1 MNHDHGTL
9 GDKIKRT
16 LVGKPRDIKDPS
28 LFHKIALIPIL
39 AWIGLGADGLSSA
52 SYGPEEAFKVLGRH
66 TYLAV
71 ALAVATALTVFII
84 SYAYSRIIEY
94 FPSGGGGY
102 IVATHTLGEKAGV
115 LSGSALLVDY
125 MLTITVSIV
134 SCGDAIFS
142 FFPAA
147 YHPFKTPFEVLAIL
161 FLVVINLR
169 GIKESVTM
177 LAPIFIIFILT
188 HVILIGYGIL
198 KHVPEI
204 GAVTAS
210 VRSGFQGGLATL
222 GLGGMI
228 LLFLRA
234 FSMGGGTFT
243 GIEAVSNG
251 LQIMR
256 EPRVHNGKRTM
267 VYLSL
272 SLALTAGGILVC
284 YLLLGVSP
292 VAGKTL
298 NAVLAGQVFGGWS
311 IGGVLALITILSEGA
326 LLLVAAQ
333 TGFVDGPRVMANMAV
348 DYWFP
353 HRFASLSD
361 RLTMQNGVVLMG
373 GAAIALLIYSKG
385 RISTLVVMYSINVFL
400 TFSLSELGMSR
411 FFIKNRRKEP
421 LWKKHLPVHLTGL
434 TVCLTILIVTTLEK
448 FTHGGWL
455 TLVITS
461 IVIMLCYLIRGH
473 YNRVRKG
480 VRELDDMLVAAI
492 PHHGTYN
499 AEPADPKQMTAIQL
513 VSGYSGFGVHTFFSI
528 IRGFP
533 GLYKNFIFISVAE
546 VDAGAFKESESVSRL
561 TSATK
566 DSLKQYVDLARRLGF
581 PAESRLDTGID
592 VVRRPA
598 GFASAWPTNSRNRR
612 FSPDRPSSGARGS
625 STASSTTRRPSP
637 SSRSSAGKVS
647 RRSSSPSGSISE
659 RKDRGHNPFLLK
671 WDCVPDFSR
680 PH

>member
-1 MNHDHGTL
+1 MNDENGRIGRKL
-9 GDKIKRT
+9 KRT
-16 LVGKPRDIKDPS
+16 IVGAPRDIKDPS
-28 LFHKIALIPIL
+28 LFHKLALIPVL

-52 SYGPEEAFKVLGRH
+52 SYGPEEAFKVLGQH
-66 TYLAV
+66 TYLALG
-71 ALAVATALTVFII
+71 LAIATALTVFII

-142 FFPAA
+142 FFPAS
-147 YHPFKTPFEVLAIL
+147 YQPYKVPFEVLAIL

-169 GIKESVTM
+169 GIKESVTL
-177 LAPIFIIFILT
+177 LAPIFILFVAT
-188 HVILIGYGIL
+188 HVLMIGYGVL
-198 KHVPEI
+198 KHIPEI
-204 GAVTAS
+204 GTVAGT
-210 VRSGFQGGLATL
+210 VRSGFQSGLATL
-222 GLGGMI
+222 GLGGMA

-267 VYLSL
+267 VYLST

-284 YLLLGVSP
+284 YLLLGVGP

-298 NAVLAGQVFGGWS
+298 NAVLAGEIFGGWRL
-311 IGGVLALITILSEGA
+311 GGLLALVTIFAEGA

-333 TGFVDGPRVMANMAV
+333 TGFVDGPRVIANMAV

-361 RLTMQNGVVLMG
+361 RLTMQNGVLLMG
-373 GAAIALLIYSKG
+373 GAAIGLLVYSKG

-411 FFIKNRRKEP
+411 FFIRGRKTEP
-421 LWKKHLPVHLTGL
+421 HWKKHLPVHLTGL
-434 TVCLTILIVTTLEK
+434 TVCLTILVITTFEK

-461 IVIMLCYLIRGH
+461 IVIMLCYMIKGH

-480 VRELDDMLVAAI
+480 VRELDDMLTAVIA
-492 PHHGTYN
+492 HRGTYN
-499 AEPADPKQMTAIQL
+499 AEPTDPKEMTAIQL
-513 VSGYSGFGVHTFFSI
+513 VSGYSGFGVHTFLSV

-533 GLYKNFIFISVAE
+533 GLYKNFVFVSVAE
-546 VDAGAFKESESVSRL
+546 VDAGAFKETESVGRL
-561 TSATK
+561 TAATK
-566 DSLKQYVDLARRLGF
+566 DSLKKYVDLARRLGF
-581 PAESRLDTGID
+581 PAESRFDTGID
-592 VVRRPA
+592 VVETASGLCECVAKEFPKSTVFAGQTVFRRPGLINRILHNETA
-598 GFASAWPTNSRNRR
+598 FAIQQELRWK
-612 FSPDRPSSGARGS
+612 GI
-625 STASSTTRRPSP
+625 TTVILPIR
-637 SSRSSAGKVS
+637 
-647 RRSSSPSGSISE
+647 I
-659 RKDRGHNPFLLK
+659 NI
-671 WDCVPDFSR
+671 
-680 PH
+680 

>member
-1 MNHDHGTL
+1 MTEEDGGIGGKL
-9 GDKIKRT
+9 RRT
-16 LVGKPRDIKDPS
+16 FIGKPRDLRDPS
-28 LFHKIALIPIL
+28 IFHKLALIPIL

-52 SYGPEEAFKVLGRH
+52 SYGPEEAFKVLGKH
-66 TYLAV
+66 TYLAL

-115 LSGSALLVDY
+115 ISGSALLVDY

-142 FFPAA
+142 FFPAS
-147 YHPFKTPFEVLAIL
+147 YQSFKTPFEILAIV

-177 LAPIFIIFILT
+177 LAPIFIVFVLT
-188 HVILIGYGIL
+188 HVLLIGYGII
-198 KHVPEI
+198 KHIPEI
-204 GAVTAS
+204 GAVAAD
-210 VRSGFQGGLATL
+210 VRSGFQGGLVTL
-222 GLGGMI
+222 GFGGMA

-256 EPRVHNGKRTM
+256 EPRVHNGKKTM

-284 YLLLGVSP
+284 YLFLGVSP

-311 IGGVLALITILSEGA
+311 FGGVLALITIFSEGA

-353 HRFASLSD
+353 HRFASLSS
-361 RLTMQNGVVLMG
+361 RLTMQNGVLLMG
-373 GAAIALLIYSKG
+373 GSAILLLLYSRG

-421 LWKKHLPVHLTGL
+421 HWKKHLPVHLTGL

-455 TLVITS
+455 TLIITS
-461 IVIMLCYLIRGH
+461 VVIILCYLIKGH

-480 VRELDDMLVAAI
+480 VRELDDMLVAI
-492 PHHGTYN
+492 PHKGEFNT
-499 AEPADPKQMTAIQL
+499 EPADPKEMTAIQL
-513 VSGYSGFGVHTFFSI
+513 VSGYNGFGVHTFLSI

-533 GLYKNFIFISVAE
+533 GLYKNFVFVSVAE
-546 VDAGAFKESESVSRL
+546 VDAGAFKGTEAFGHL
-561 TSATK
+561 TVAAR
-566 DSLKQYVDLARRLGF
+566 DSLKRYVELARRLGF
-581 PAESRLDTGID
+581 PAESRHDVGID
-592 VVRRPA
+592 VVETASALCQAVAREFPKSTVFAGQTVFRRPGIINRILHNETA
-598 GFASAWPTNSRNRR
+598 FAIQQELRWK
-612 FSPDRPSSGARGS
+612 GI
-625 STASSTTRRPSP
+625 TTVILPIR
-637 SSRSSAGKVS
+637 
-647 RRSSSPSGSISE
+647 I
-659 RKDRGHNPFLLK
+659 NI
-671 WDCVPDFSR
+671 
-680 PH
+680 

>member
-1 MNHDHGTL
+1 MTQDNDGIGHR
-9 GDKIKRT
+9 IKRT
-16 LVGKPRDIKDPS
+16 LFGQPRDIKDPS
-28 LFHKIALIPIL
+28 LFHKLALIPIL

-52 SYGPEEAFKVLGRH
+52 SYGPEEAFKVLGKH
-66 TYLAV
+66 TYLAL
-71 ALAVATALTVFII
+71 ALALATALTVFII

-134 SCGDAIFS
+134 SCGDAVFS
-142 FFPAA
+142 FFPAV
-147 YHPFKTPFEVLAIL
+147 YQPFKTPFEVLAIL

-169 GIKESVTM
+169 GIKESVTL
-177 LAPIFIIFILT
+177 LAPIFILFILT
-188 HVILIGYGIL
+188 HVLMIGYGIVS
-198 KHVPEI
+198 HVPEI
-204 GAVTAS
+204 GTVARG

-222 GLGGMI
+222 GFGGMA

-251 LQIMR
+251 LQILR
-256 EPRVHNGKRTM
+256 DPRVQNGKRTM
-267 VYLSL
+267 AYLAT
-272 SLALTAGGILVC
+272 SLALTAGGIFVC

-298 NAVLAGQVFGGWS
+298 NAVLAGQVFSGWKLGGL
-311 IGGVLALITILSEGA
+311 LALVTIFAEGA

-361 RLTMQNGVVLMG
+361 RLTMQNGVLLMG
-373 GAAIALLIYSKG
+373 GAAVALLVYSKG

-411 FFIKNRRKEP
+411 FFIKNRKTEP
-421 LWKKHLPVHLTGL
+421 HWKKHLPVHLTGL
-434 TVCLTILIVTTLEK
+434 TVCLTILVVTTFEK
-448 FTHGGWL
+448 FSYGGWL

-461 IVIMLCYLIRGH
+461 IVILLCYLIKGH
-473 YNRVRKG
+473 YYRVRRG
-480 VRELDDMLVAAI
+480 VRELDDMLVAI
-492 PHHGTYN
+492 PHKGTYN
-499 AEPADPKQMTAIQL
+499 AEPADAKNMTAIQL
-513 VSGYSGFGVHTFFSI
+513 VSGYSGFGVHTFLSI

-533 GLYKNFIFISVAE
+533 GLYKNFVFVSVAE
-546 VDAGAFKESESVSRL
+546 VDAGAFKETESVARL
-561 TSATK
+561 TQATK
-566 DSLKQYVDLARRLGF
+566 DSLKKYVELARKLGF
-581 PAESRLDTGID
+581 PAESRFDTGI
-592 VVRRPA
+592 VVVEAATALCERVARDFPRSTVFAGQTVFRRPGIVNRILHNETA
-598 GFASAWPTNSRNRR
+598 FAIQQELRWK
-612 FSPDRPSSGARGS
+612 GI
-625 STASSTTRRPSP
+625 TTVILPIR
-637 SSRSSAGKVS
+637 
-647 RRSSSPSGSISE
+647 I
-659 RKDRGHNPFLLK
+659 NI
-671 WDCVPDFSR
+671 
-680 PH
+680 

>member
-1 MNHDHGTL
+1 MNEDNGGI

-16 LVGKPRDIKDPS
+16 LIGKPRNLRDPS
-28 LFHKIALIPIL
+28 IFHKLALIPIL
-39 AWIGLGADGLSSA
+39 AWIGLGSDGLSSA
-52 SYGPEEAFKVLGRH
+52 SYGPEEAFKVLGKH
-66 TYLAV
+66 TYLAL

-102 IVATHTLGEKAGV
+102 IVATRTLGEKAGV
-115 LSGSALLVDY
+115 LSGSALIVDY

-142 FFPAA
+142 FFPAS
-147 YHPFKTPFEVLAIL
+147 YQPFKTPFEILAIF

-177 LAPIFIIFILT
+177 LAPIFIVFILT
-188 HVILIGYGIL
+188 HVLLIGYGIL
-198 KHVPEI
+198 KHIPEI
-204 GAVTAS
+204 GAVAAD

-222 GLGGMI
+222 GFGGMA

-256 EPRVHNGKRTM
+256 EPRVQNGKRTM
-267 VYLSL
+267 VYLSV

-284 YLLLGVSP
+284 YLFLGVSP

-298 NAVLAGQVFGGWS
+298 NAVLAGEVFGGWS
-311 IGGVLALITILSEGA
+311 FGGVLALITIFSEGA

-333 TGFVDGPRVMANMAV
+333 TGFVDGPRVIANMAV

-353 HRFASLSD
+353 HRFASLSS
-361 RLTMQNGVVLMG
+361 RLTMQNGVLLMG
-373 GAAIALLIYSKG
+373 GSAILLLIYSRG

-421 LWKKHLPVHLTGL
+421 HWKKHLPVHLTGL
-434 TVCLTILIVTTLEK
+434 TVCLTILIVTTFEK
-448 FTHGGWL
+448 FTYGGWL

-461 IVIMLCYLIRGH
+461 VVIALCYFIKGH
-473 YNRVRKG
+473 YNKVRTG
-480 VRELDDMLVAAI
+480 VRELDDMLVAI
-492 PHHGTYN
+492 PHKGAYN
-499 AEPADPKQMTAIQL
+499 TDPADPTEMTAIQL
-513 VSGYSGFGVHTFFSI
+513 VSGYNGFGVHTFLSI

-533 GLYKNFIFISVAE
+533 GLYKNFVFISVSE
-546 VDAGAFKESESVSRL
+546 VDAGAFKGSEAVSCL
-561 TSATK
+561 DGSTCDA
-566 DSLKQYVDLARRLGF
+566 LKKYIDLARRLGF
-581 PAESRLDTGID
+581 PAESRHDMGID
-592 VVRRPA
+592 VVETASALCQSVAREFPKSTVFAGQTVFRRPGIVNRILHNETA
-598 GFASAWPTNSRNRR
+598 FAIQQELRWK
-612 FSPDRPSSGARGS
+612 GI
-625 STASSTTRRPSP
+625 TTVILPIR
-637 SSRSSAGKVS
+637 
-647 RRSSSPSGSISE
+647 I
-659 RKDRGHNPFLLK
+659 NI
-671 WDCVPDFSR
+671 
-680 PH
+680 

>member
-1 MNHDHGTL
+1 MNPENGTI
-9 GDKIKRT
+9 GRKIKRT
-16 LVGKPRDIKDPS
+16 LIGAPRDIKDPS

-52 SYGPEEAFKVLGRH
+52 SYGPEEAFKVLGKH
-66 TYLAV
+66 TYLAL
-71 ALAVATALTVFII
+71 ALAVASALTIFII

-134 SCGDAIFS
+134 ACGDAIFS
-142 FFPAA
+142 FLPATA
-147 YHPFKTPFEVLAIL
+147 LPFKTLFEIMAIL

-177 LAPIFIIFILT
+177 LAPIFILFVLT
-188 HVILIGYGIL
+188 HVVLIGYGIL

-204 GAVTAS
+204 GAVAAN
-210 VRSGFQGGLATL
+210 VRTGFQSGLTTI
-222 GLGGMI
+222 GLGGMA

-234 FSMGGGTFT
+234 FSLGGGTYT

-251 LQIMR
+251 LQILR
-256 EPRVHNGKRTM
+256 EPRVQNGKRTM
-267 VYLSL
+267 IYMAS
-272 SLALTAGGILVC
+272 SLAITAGGIFVC
-284 YLLLGVSP
+284 YLLIGVSP

-298 NAVLAGQVFGGWS
+298 NAVLAGQVFAGWS
-311 IGGVLALITILSEGA
+311 FGSALALVTIFTEGA
-326 LLLVAAQ
+326 ILLVAAQ
-333 TGFVDGPRVMANMAV
+333 AGFVDGPRVMANMAV

-361 RLTMQNGVVLMG
+361 RLTMQNGVLLMG
-373 GAAIALLIYSKG
+373 GAAICLLVYSHG

-411 FFIKNRRKEP
+411 FFIRNRKKEP
-421 LWKKHLPVHLTGL
+421 HWKKHLPVHLTGL
-434 TVCLTILIVTTLEK
+434 TLCLTILTVTTLEK

-461 IVIMLCYLIRGH
+461 VVIMLCYLIKGH

-480 VRELDDMLVAAI
+480 VRELDDMLTAYIA
-492 PHHGTYN
+492 HKGTYN
-499 AEPADPKQMTAIQL
+499 AEPTDPHEMTAIQL
-513 VSGYSGFGVHTFFSI
+513 VSGYSGFGVHTFLSI

-533 GLYKNFIFISVAE
+533 GLYKNFVFVSVAE
-546 VDAGAFKESESVSRL
+546 VDAGAFKESEAVGHL
-561 TSATK
+561 TAASK
-566 DSLKQYVDLARRLGF
+566 DALKKYVDLARRLGF

-592 VVRRPA
+592 VVETASNLCERVSREFPKSTVFAGQTVFRRPGIINRILHNETA
-598 GFASAWPTNSRNRR
+598 FAIQQELRWK
-612 FSPDRPSSGARGS
+612 GI
-625 STASSTTRRPSP
+625 TTVILPIR
-637 SSRSSAGKVS
+637 
-647 RRSSSPSGSISE
+647 I
-659 RKDRGHNPFLLK
+659 NI
-671 WDCVPDFSR
+671 
-680 PH
+680 

>member
-1 MNHDHGTL
+1 MNP
-9 GDKIKRT
+9 DKDS
-16 LVGKPRDIKDPS
+16 VGHKVREAVIGKARDIKDPS
-28 LFHKIALIPIL
+28 LFHKLALIPVL

-52 SYGPEEAFKVLGRH
+52 SYGPEEAFKVLGQH
-66 TYLAV
+66 TYLAL

-102 IVATHTLGEKAGV
+102 IVATHTLGERAGV

-142 FFPAA
+142 FFPAS
-147 YHPFKTPFEVLAIL
+147 YQPFKTPFEIMAIL
-161 FLVVINLR
+161 FLVVINMR
-169 GIKESVTM
+169 GIRESVTM
-177 LAPIFIIFILT
+177 LAPIFVVFILT
-188 HVILIGYGIL
+188 HVLLIGYGII
-198 KHVPEI
+198 KHIPQI
-204 GAVTAS
+204 GAVAGT

-222 GLGGMI
+222 GLGGMA

-256 EPRVHNGKRTM
+256 EPRVKNGKRTM
-267 VYLSL
+267 VYLSV

-284 YLLLGVSP
+284 YLLLGVHP
-292 VAGKTL
+292 VAGRTL

-311 IGGVLALITILSEGA
+311 FGSVLALVTIFAEGA

-333 TGFVDGPRVMANMAV
+333 TGFVDGPRVIANMAV

-373 GAAIALLIYSKG
+373 GAAVLLLIYSRG

-421 LWKKHLPVHLTGL
+421 HWKKHLPVHLTGL
-434 TVCLTILIVTTLEK
+434 TVCLTILIVTVLEK
-448 FTHGGWL
+448 FARGGWL

-461 IVIMLCYLIRGH
+461 IVILLCYLIKGH

-480 VRELDDMLVAAI
+480 VRELDDMLVTI
-492 PHHGTYN
+492 PHHGGAYN
-499 AEPADPKQMTAIQL
+499 ADPADPKAMTAIQL
-513 VSGYSGFGVHTFFSI
+513 VSGYSGFGVHTFLSI

-533 GLYKNFIFISVAE
+533 GLYKNFVFVSVAE
-546 VDAGAFKESESVSRL
+546 VDAGAFKESESVARL
-561 TSATK
+561 TTATK
-566 DSLKQYVDLARRLGF
+566 DALRKYVELARSLGF
-581 PAESRLDTGID
+581 PAESRSDTGID
-592 VVRRPA
+592 VVQAASGLCERVAREFPKSTVFAGQTVFRRPGIINRILHNETA
-598 GFASAWPTNSRNRR
+598 FAIQQELRWK
-612 FSPDRPSSGARGS
+612 GI
-625 STASSTTRRPSP
+625 TTVILPIR
-637 SSRSSAGKVS
+637 
-647 RRSSSPSGSISE
+647 I
-659 RKDRGHNPFLLK
+659 NI
-671 WDCVPDFSR
+671 
-680 PH
+680 

>member
-1 MNHDHGTL
+1 MNQ
-9 GDKIKRT
+9 DKDSVGHKIREA
-16 LVGKPRDIKDPS
+16 VIGKPRDIKDPS
-28 LFHKIALIPIL
+28 LFHKIALVPIL

-52 SYGPEEAFKVLGRH
+52 SYGPEEAFKVLGGH

-134 SCGDAIFS
+134 ACGDAIFS
-142 FFPAA
+142 FFPASA
-147 YHPFKTPFEVLAIL
+147 LPFKTPFEVLAIV
-161 FLVVINLR
+161 FLVIINLR
-169 GIKESVTM
+169 GIKESVTL
-177 LAPIFIIFILT
+177 LAPIFIVFVLT
-188 HVILIGYGIL
+188 HAFLIGYGVFS
-198 KHVPEI
+198 HVPEI
-204 GAVTAS
+204 GAVTAEIQT
-210 VRSGFQGGLATL
+210 GFRGGLATL
-222 GLGGMI
+222 GLGGMA

-234 FSMGGGTFT
+234 FSMGGGTYT

-251 LQIMR
+251 LQILR
-256 EPRVHNGKRTM
+256 EPRVQNGKKTM
-267 VYLSL
+267 IYMSA

-311 IGGVLALITILSEGA
+311 FGGVLSLVTIFTEGA
-326 LLLVAAQ
+326 ILLVAAQ
-333 TGFVDGPRVMANMAV
+333 AGFVDGPRVMANMAV

-353 HRFASLSD
+353 HRFASLSN

-373 GAAIALLIYSKG
+373 GAAILLLLYSRG

-421 LWKKHLPVHLTGL
+421 HWKKHLPVHLTGL
-434 TVCLTILIVTTLEK
+434 TLCLTILIVTTLEK

-461 IVIMLCYLIRGH
+461 IVIMLCYLIKGH

-480 VRELDDMLVAAI
+480 VRELDDMLVAI
-492 PHHGTYN
+492 PHSGAYN
-499 AEPADPKQMTAIQL
+499 ADPTDPKEMTAIQL
-513 VSGYSGFGVHTFFSI
+513 VSGYSGFGVHTFLSI

-533 GLYKNFIFISVAE
+533 GLYKNFVFVSIAE

-566 DSLKQYVDLARRLGF
+566 DALRKYVDMARRLGF
-581 PAESRLDTGID
+581 PAESHFDTGID
-592 VVRRPA
+592 VVR
-598 GFASAWPTNSRNRR
+598 
-612 FSPDRPSSGARGS
+612 
-625 STASSTTRRPSP
+625 TASSLCESVAREFPKSTVFAGQTVFRRP
-637 SSRSSAGKVS
+637 G
-647 RRSSSPSGSISE
+647 IINHIL
-659 RKDRGHNPFLLK
+659 HNETAFAIQQELRWKGITTVILPI
-671 WDCVPDFSR
+671 R
-680 PH
+680 INI